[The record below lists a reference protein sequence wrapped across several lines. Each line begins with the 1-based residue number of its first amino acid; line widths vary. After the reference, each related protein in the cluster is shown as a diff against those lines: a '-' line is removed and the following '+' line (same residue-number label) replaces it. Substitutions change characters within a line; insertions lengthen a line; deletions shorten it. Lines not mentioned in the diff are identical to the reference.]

1 MPSRRKE
8 VTDIRQIIVQM
19 RGGRSNRQIASGLKL
34 SRNTV
39 KRYRMWAEQQQLLN
53 GELPELGELQ
63 ALLEET
69 MSGSGP
75 PTQTS
80 SVEPYQEVVEQ
91 LRREGTEIA
100 AIWERLKERGYEG
113 SYDAVWRFVRHL
125 EPPQIDVTVRVE
137 HKPGEEA
144 QVDFGY
150 AGELVDDTTGQ
161 PRRAWVFVMTLSWS
175 RHQYVEFV
183 WDQKLET
190 WLQLHR
196 HAFEY
201 FGGVPARV
209 VIDNLKA
216 GITQACWTDPQVQQS
231 YRECAE
237 HYGFLILPCRPY
249 TPQHKGK
256 VEQGGVHYVK
266 RNFLGGRGQLAQRQ
280 ANQAVLTWCET
291 TAGLR
296 IHGTTK
302 EQPLIRFQ
310 EVEQARLQALPI
322 EPYDLAVWKVAKLH
336 RDCYIVFENAFY
348 SAPFRLV
355 GEQLRVRGGTTT
367 VRIYTQE
374 YRLVA
379 THDRA
384 TKPGE
389 RLTNYAHLPA
399 EKLPGLLLDRTG
411 CQTAANDIGPATAEI
426 VQRLFSEPGVD
437 RLPAVHALLR
447 LRDRFGDVRLE
458 AACERALRF
467 DDVAYKTIARIL
479 EQGLDSEAEESL
491 PQSST
496 ASAFVRSATELVGHL
511 FGSAA
516 PGGATWT

>member
-355 GEQLRVRGGTTT
+355 GEQLRVG
-367 VRIYTQE
+367 Q
-374 YRLVA
+374 
-379 THDRA
+379 
-384 TKPGE
+384 
-389 RLTNYAHLPA
+389 
-399 EKLPGLLLDRTG
+399 
-411 CQTAANDIGPATAEI
+411 
-426 VQRLFSEPGVD
+426 
-437 RLPAVHALLR
+437 
-447 LRDRFGDVRLE
+447 
-458 AACERALRF
+458 
-467 DDVAYKTIARIL
+467 
-479 EQGLDSEAEESL
+479 
-491 PQSST
+491 PQSG
-496 ASAFVRSATELVGHL
+496 FIPRSID
-511 FGSAA
+511 
-516 PGGATWT
+516 